1 MKSIFSI
8 FFFLFFVKTISAQVS
23 GIVTDEAGNALPF
36 ASVYVQGTTQGTTTN
51 MQGEYFLELEKG
63 NYQMVFQYIG
73 YSQKIMDINYNGK
86 YLKFDIA
93 LNEEA
98 ISLGEIEIKA
108 NAEDPA
114 YPIIRKAIKKREYY
128 KKQVNSYA
136 CDVYIKGNV
145 KILEAPEKL
154 LGQDIGDMEGS
165 LDTNRQGIVYLS
177 ESVSKLYFQ
186 QPDHFKEIMTSSKVS
201 GDDNGFSFNS
211 AQDMNIDLYENFI
224 HYGRNVIS
232 PIAEGAMG
240 YYKYRLE
247 GVLVD
252 EEGHLINKI
261 KIIPKRSEDP
271 VYQGFIYIVSDLWN
285 IQSADIALSGKRV
298 HMPLFDTLNIKQTYV
313 PVKGPDVWR
322 IFSRTF
328 SIKGG
333 AFGFKFGGDFTGIY
347 TNYDLR
353 PNLGDN
359 FFGNEI
365 MKVEEGANDK
375 DSIFWEET
383 RPVPLTEE
391 ESVDYHK
398 KDSIK
403 IVRESKSFLDSLD
416 KENNKLKIGA
426 LLFGYTYSN
435 SWKKRSITVQS
446 PINTFQFNAV
456 QGGNINIGVD
466 YKKSFDKLNNK
477 RLTVGGKINYGFA
490 EEKFRAAAR
499 AQYNYNPKTF
509 SRLRLMGGHEIAQY
523 YEAEPIS
530 LLLNTSYSLFG
541 KKHLARLYDKKY
553 IRADHG
559 SEISN
564 GILLF
569 ALFQY
574 ADRSPLANH
583 SDYSFFKKDRE
594 YAPNIPIND
603 HIKEGELGDSKALV
617 AGLSIRLRPG
627 QKYFNYPDRKY
638 IINSKFPDLWIH
650 YRKGISIQPNTDNT
664 ITSDVNFDRISTVLQ
679 KRNITLGLVGQMS
692 FRLEGGLFFNNKKL
706 FFQDYKH
713 FLGNEI
719 EVGNTELY
727 LMSFKR
733 MPYYEYSTSDSWLE
747 GHWEH
752 KFQGF
757 ITDKLPLIKKLD
769 WGMVAGV
776 NFLYTPE
783 KKDYLELSLGFDQ
796 IGFGI
801 LKLFRFDVAASFVKG
816 KYDGFGYLIGM
827 TLPIDE
833 FQM

>member
-1 MKSIFSI
+1 MKSIFST
-8 FFFLFFVKTISAQVS
+8 FLFLLFLNTITAQVY
-23 GIVTDEAGNALPF
+23 GTVTDKAGNALPF

-51 MQGEYFLELEKG
+51 MQGEYFLELERG
-63 NYQMVFQYIG
+63 NYQLVFQFIG
-73 YSQKIMDINYNGK
+73 FGQKIIEIKYDGK
-86 YLKFDIA
+86 KLLLNIELK
-93 LNEEA
+93 EEA

-114 YPIIRKAIKKREYY
+114 YPIIRKAIEKRSYY
-128 KKQVNSYA
+128 KKLVKSYE

-154 LGQDIGDMEGS
+154 LGQDVGDMEGS

-177 ESVSKLYFQ
+177 ESVSKLYSQ
-186 QPDHFKEIMTSSKVS
+186 QPDRFKEVMTSSKVS

-247 GVLVD
+247 GVMVD

-261 KIIPKRSEDP
+261 EIIPKRSEDP

-285 IQSADIALSGKRV
+285 IQSADLALAGKRV
-298 HMPLFDTLNIKQTYV
+298 QMPLFDTLRIKQTFV
-313 PVKGPDVWR
+313 PVKKPDVWR

-347 TNYDLR
+347 TNY
-353 PNLGDN
+353 NLQPKFEDN

-375 DSIFWEET
+375 DSTFWEET

-391 ESVDYHK
+391 ETVDYHK

-403 IVRESKSFLDSLD
+403 IVRESKPYLDSLD
-416 KENNKLKIGA
+416 KENNKLKVGA

-435 SWKKRSITVQS
+435 SWKKQSITVAS

-477 RLTVGGKINYGFA
+477 RLVVGGKINYGFA
-490 EEKFRAAAR
+490 EEKFRAAGR
-499 AQYNYNPKTF
+499 TQYNYNPKTF

-523 YEAEPIS
+523 YAADPIS
-530 LLLNTSYSLFG
+530 LLLNTSYSLFN
-541 KKHLARLYDKKY
+541 KRHYARLYDKKY

-559 SEISN
+559 SEIAN

-569 ALFQY
+569 ALLQY
-574 ADRSPLANH
+574 ADRSPLSNH
-583 SDYSFFKKDRE
+583 SDFSFFNKDRE
-594 YAPNIPIND
+594 FAPNIPINEN
-603 HIKEGELGDSKALV
+603 IKEGELGRSKAMV
-617 AGLSIRLRPG
+617 AGISVRLRPG

-638 IINSKFPDLWIH
+638 IINSKYPDLWIH
-650 YRKGISIQPNTDNT
+650 YRKGISFQSDSDNK
-664 ITSDVNFDRISTVLQ
+664 IKSDVDFDRISAVLQ
-679 KRNITLGLVGQMS
+679 KRNISIGLIGQMS
-692 FRLEGGLFFNNKKL
+692 FRLEGGIFLNSKKL
-706 FFQDYKH
+706 YFQDYKH

-719 EVGNTELY
+719 EVGNSELY

-733 MPYYEYSTSDSWLE
+733 LPYYEYSTSDSWLE

-783 KKDYLELSLGFDQ
+783 MKDYLELSLGFDQ

-816 KYDGFGYLIGM
+816 NYDGLGYLIGV

-833 FQM
+833 FQL

>member
-1 MKSIFSI
+1 MKILFST
-8 FFFLFFVKTISAQVS
+8 FLYLFIVNNLTAQVN
-23 GIVTDEAGNALPF
+23 GIVTDEEDNALPF

-51 MQGEYFLELEKG
+51 LQGEYFLELEKG
-63 NYQMVFQYIG
+63 NYQLIFQYIG
-73 YSQKIMDINYNGK
+73 FGQKIMDIK
-86 YLKFDIA
+86 YDGINLELNIA
-93 LNEEA
+93 LKEEA

-114 YPIIRKAIKKREYY
+114 YPIIRKAIEKRDYY
-128 KKQVNSYA
+128 KKLIKSYA

-154 LGQDIGDMEGS
+154 LGQDVGDMEGS

-177 ESVSKLYFQ
+177 ESVSKLYFK

-201 GDDNGFSFNS
+201 GNDNGFSFNS
-211 AQDMNIDLYENFI
+211 AQDMNIDLYENFFS
-224 HYGRNVIS
+224 YGRNVIS
-232 PIAEGAMG
+232 PIAEGAMS

-247 GVLVD
+247 GVMVD
-252 EEGHLINKI
+252 EEGYFINKI
-261 KIIPKRSEDP
+261 KVIPKRSEDP

-285 IQSADIALSGKRV
+285 IQSADITLSGKRV
-298 HMPLFDTLNIKQTYV
+298 QMPLFDTLFIKQTYV
-313 PVKGPDVWR
+313 PVEKPDVWR

-328 SIKGG
+328 SLKGG

-347 TNYDLR
+347 TNYDLK
-353 PNLGDN
+353 PNLGDK

-365 MKVEEGANDK
+365 MKVEEGANEK
-375 DSIFWEET
+375 DSVFWEDT
-383 RPVPLTEE
+383 RPVPLTIEE
-391 ESVDYHK
+391 TVDYHK

-403 IVRESKSFLDSLD
+403 IVRESKPFLDSLD

-456 QGGNINIGVD
+456 QGGNINLEVD

-499 AQYNYNPKTF
+499 LQYNYNPKTF
-509 SRLRLMGGHEIAQY
+509 SRFRILGGQEIAQY

-530 LLLNTSYSLFG
+530 ILLNTSYSLFS
-541 KKHLARLYDKKY
+541 KKHLARFYNKKY
-553 IRADHG
+553 IRVDHG
-559 SEISN
+559 SEIAN

-569 ALFQY
+569 GILQY
-574 ADRSPLANH
+574 ADRSPLTNH
-583 SDYSFFKKDRE
+583 SDYSFFNKDRE
-594 YAPNIPIND
+594 FAPNIPIND
-603 HIKEGELGDSKALV
+603 HVGEGELGNSKALV
-617 AGLSIRLRPG
+617 AGISIRLRPG

-650 YRKGISIQPNTDNT
+650 YRKGISLKPGSQNEIN
-664 ITSDVNFDRISTVLQ
+664 SDVNYDRISAVLQ

-692 FRLEGGLFFNNKKL
+692 FRLEGGGFINNKKL

-713 FLGNEI
+713 FMGNEI
-719 EVGNTELY
+719 SVGNSALY
-727 LMSFKR
+727 LMSFMR
-733 MPYYEYSTSDSWLE
+733 LPYYEYSTNEHWFE

-769 WGMVAGV
+769 WGMVAGA

-783 KKDYLELSLGFDQ
+783 KKDYLELS
-796 IGFGI
+796 
-801 LKLFRFDVAASFVKG
+801 
-816 KYDGFGYLIGM
+816 
-827 TLPIDE
+827 TLR
-833 FQM
+833 